1 MRAAGPRAMRS
12 TRTRPRRRPF
22 IGQGRT
28 PAPAVIHPERT
39 GDPAVLRWVVHG
51 VELPFVGPLL
61 GAPGLDELFGAEL
74 TAVEAVRIGGAA
86 ISEIA

>member
-1 MRAAGPRAMRS
+1 MRI
-12 TRTRPRRRPF
+12 TRRRPPRCPAARA
-22 IGQGRT
+22 GRA

-61 GAPGLDELFGAEL
+61 GAPGLDELLGAEL
-74 TAVEAVRIGGAA
+74 TAVEAVPGALLVTAAPGG
-86 ISEIA
+86 S